1 VEFSLPSDAQLA
13 GRWSGDSVTL
23 QNKLHGDW
31 LQAELWTSGP
41 RPVLLRSFAL
51 HQGQAQG
58 LFHLQHVFVSGD
70 ADSPTLS
77 KNGSLLTL
85 QLSPAGSGRATRLSF
100 HRSL

>member
-1 VEFSLPSDAQLA
+1 MEQRETAYIEALLGVHKKEQAKVIFNPAEYSLEKGNQFSSAPLPGLS
-13 GRWSGDSVTL
+13 
-23 QNKLHGDW
+23 N
-31 LQAELWTSGP
+31 
-41 RPVLLRSFAL
+41 PVLS
-51 HQGQAQG
+51 
-58 LFHLQHVFVSGD
+58 FVSGD